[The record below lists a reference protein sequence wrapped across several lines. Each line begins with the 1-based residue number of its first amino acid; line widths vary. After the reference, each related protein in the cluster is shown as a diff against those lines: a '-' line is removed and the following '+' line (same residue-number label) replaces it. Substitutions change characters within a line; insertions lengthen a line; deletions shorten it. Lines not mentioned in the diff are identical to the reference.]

1 MEVLAGNF
9 TSPHSEGGE
18 IAEASGISCPLCEKH
33 LSLLTWLSAIFLSI
47 MKCVLT
53 EDLWPIQTSSPAS
66 TGHAVSLCSHQL
78 CFAGSQLLCARAY
91 PEDMA
96 LI

>member
-47 MKCVLT
+47 IKCVLT
-53 EDLWPIQTSSPAS
+53 EDLCLSK
-66 TGHAVSLCSHQL
+66 
-78 CFAGSQLLCARAY
+78 LLPQRAQV
-91 PEDMA
+91 MQ
-96 LI
+96 